1 MGISDKMMAAVL
13 GRMSLEKKQ
22 EMMLNMMP
30 MMMQDVNMAE
40 TMVKMVPM
48 MLDQISLLDLF
59 NVLKKLF
66 PHILKGVNSL
76 AEFMAK
82 WDELVPQMIV
92 KFPALMEKMM
102 PIMEVVMPMMMAKI
116 LPVMMTE
123 EHMQPL
129 EEMPKRM
136 ATKMMANEKLQKVM
150 PEMMARVFPHC
161 LKEMLPYME
170 ESRKETFIVTMT
182 EILNYEEKLI
192 QKNKKE

>member
-1 MGISDKMMAAVL
+1 MGISEKMMAAVL

-40 TMVKMVPM
+40 TMVKMVPT

-59 NVLKKLF
+59 NILKKLF

-76 AEFMAK
+76 AEFIAK
-82 WDELVPQMIV
+82 WDELVPQMIA
-92 KFPALMEKMM
+92 KLPALMEKMM
-102 PIMEVVMPMMMAKI
+102 PVMEVVMPMMMAKI

-123 EHMQPL
+123 EHMQHM

-136 ATKMMANEKLQKVM
+136 ATKMMAFEKLQKVM
-150 PEMMARVFPHC
+150 PEMMARVIPHC
-161 LKEMLPYME
+161 LNEMLPYME
-170 ESRKETFIVTMT
+170 ESRKETFIVSMT
-182 EILNYEEKLI
+182 EILNHEENLFR
-192 QKNKKE
+192 NKKE

>member
-1 MGISDKMMAAVL
+1 MGISNKMMAAVL

-30 MMMQDVNMAE
+30 MMMQDVNMTE

-59 NVLKKLF
+59 NILKKLF

-82 WDELVPQMIV
+82 WDELVPQMID
-92 KFPALMEKMM
+92 KLPALMEKMM

-123 EHMQPL
+123 EHMQL
-129 EEMPKRM
+129 MEEMPKRM
-136 ATKMMANEKLQKVM
+136 ATKMMAFEKLQKVM
-150 PEMMARVFPHC
+150 PEMMARVIPHC

-170 ESRKETFIVTMT
+170 ESRKEIFIVSMT
-182 EILNYEEKLI
+182 EILNHEEKLI
-192 QKNKKE
+192 QE

>member
-1 MGISDKMMAAVL
+1 MALMDKMMESFI

-22 EMMLNMMP
+22 EMMLKMMP

-59 NVLKKLF
+59 KVLKKLF
-66 PHILKGVNSL
+66 PHILKGVDSL

-82 WDELVPQMIV
+82 WDELVPQMIA

-102 PIMEVVMPMMMAKI
+102 PIMEVVVPMMMSKI

-123 EHMQPL
+123 EHMQYM

-150 PEMMARVFPHC
+150 PEMMTRVIPDC
-161 LKEMLPYME
+161 LKEMIPYME
-170 ESRKETFIVTMT
+170 ESRKETFIVSMK
-182 EILNYEEKLI
+182 EILNLEEKPI
-192 QKNKKE
+192 QK